1 MRIRSTTQRIES
13 LRLTWYQIKITTNY
27 KTYKNETNKKENK
40 IH

>member
-13 LRLTWYQIKITTNY
+13 LRLPWYQIKITTNN